1 MNMKFRNMKMRKPF
15 KNAPHLDAGG
25 GYGHWFLLLIC
36 LSLTGFGISS
46 RAQNSLNVTNYGA
59 IGDAVQFYVN
69 TTSNSVLVTTT
80 NQLPLSA
87 IGDSIEIFGAGTPV
101 VIPPSTFPSSSNNQ
115 DMVATIL
122 GIVPGTNILGV
133 VTETTIT
140 ISQVCQQ
147 NLTNTFATYG
157 YNNTPS
163 FQSAIAAVG
172 NDTNDFIYI
181 PSGTY
186 LLLPIGFSNPNF
198 GHASILLQ
206 RGGIN
211 FVGAGTNSTTL
222 LSQGA
227 WTLINGYCVR
237 GFLAEVAAPIN
248 NNFPDNNSPVSF
260 SYLTM
265 DGGVQVGNTA
275 SHGYPGSIVNGNGWD
290 ESHGAFDIS
299 GSSVGLD
306 YICFTNVLVQHWRG
320 EEFKSNDS
328 PTNGHFG
335 IYNCTF
341 SDGNATALNIY
352 PAWDVESNLFVNLFQ
367 VAEFYQGWSIFPG
380 YFEYNVCTN
389 ISGNGF
395 AINGGKGS
403 NPSFN
408 MLNNTFYFSNNNGIE
423 TTPGDNILIESNQFI
438 GGAYV
443 IALGVPG
450 YQGTFDNS
458 NIVITANIFTNVG
471 TVLEIAGYAFHPN
484 DCKGINVYNNTIYVS
499 AIGDNTAMILNMG
512 DMTSSSYSN
521 NTCIVIGSTTGVH
534 VTQNPYGQFLLI
546 NTNNNYFSFPQYAY
560 GYSNNGTNYISYAN
574 GANFELSG
582 SVKSNLAFALVDTNA
597 SQMPAGAIIQFYNNN
612 SSSASVP
619 VYLGSSLQGSPVT
632 VANGQTA
639 TFYWQNWANAW
650 STNSQPPPPTYFR
663 PNY

>member
-1 MNMKFRNMKMRKPF
+1 MKFRNMKMRKPF
-15 KNAPHLDAGG
+15 KNAPRLNAGG

-115 DMVATIL
+115 DMVATIV
-122 GIVPGTNILGV
+122 GVVPGTNILGV

-198 GHASILLQ
+198 GHASIFLQ

-227 WTLINGYCVR
+227 WTIINNYPTR
-237 GFLAEVAAPIN
+237 GALAEVASPIT
-248 NNFPDNNSPVSF
+248 NNFPVSF

-275 SHGYPGSIVNGNGWD
+275 SHGYPASSITGNGWD
-290 ESHGAFDIS
+290 VTHDAFLMG
-299 GSSVGLD
+299 GSSAVNL
-306 YICFTNVLVQHWRG
+306 YYTYFTNVLVQHWRG
-320 EEFKSNDS
+320 EEFKSVDGS
-328 PTNGHFG
+328 TNGQIG

-341 SDGNATALNIY
+341 TDGNATALNIY
-352 PAWDVESNLFVNLFQ
+352 PAWDVESNLFVNLYQ
-367 VAEFYQGWSIFPG
+367 VSEYYQAYSSFPG

-389 ISGNGF
+389 IGGNGL

-408 MLNNTFYFSNNNGIE
+408 ILNNTFYFSNNNGIE

-438 GGAYV
+438 GGAFV

-450 YQGTFDNS
+450 YQGSFDNS

-471 TVLEIAGYAFHPN
+471 TMLEITGYSFHPN
-484 DCKGINVYNNTIYVS
+484 DCKDVNVYNNVIYVS
-499 AIGDNTAMILNMG
+499 AIGKNTAMILNMG
-512 DMTSSSYSN
+512 DMTSSSCSN
-521 NTCIVIGSTTGVH
+521 NTTVVIGSTTGVH
-534 VTQNPYGQFLLI
+534 VTQNPFGKFLLI
-546 NTNNNYFSFPQYAY
+546 NTNNNYFSFLQVAS

-582 SVKSNLAFALVDTNA
+582 SVKPDIAFALVDTNA

-619 VYLGSSLQGSPVT
+619 VYLSSSLQGSPVI